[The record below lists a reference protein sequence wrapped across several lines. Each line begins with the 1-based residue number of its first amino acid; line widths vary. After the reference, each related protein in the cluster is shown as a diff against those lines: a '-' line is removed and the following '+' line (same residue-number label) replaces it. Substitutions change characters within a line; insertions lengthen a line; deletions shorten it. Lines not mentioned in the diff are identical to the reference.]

1 VLSGLVALSAVPG
14 AAFLPAPRTPLHGVD
29 ARAKV
34 LCAALLC
41 LGPARAPAAG
51 RALSA
56 AGLLTASLICL
67 RPGRDGAPAAGAPA
81 GPLPGVEGLAAPA
94 PAPGLG
100 ASLLRR
106 SLFLALLAFVGAA
119 LAGDAAPPPG
129 LGRVP
134 PAAIAEAAG
143 GPELLGAAA
152 GAASGY
158 RYVLLN
164 LGLFRVTRK
173 SLGLA
178 CRAAA
183 QMFLALQSAQLLLA
197 TTPPECVSAG
207 LRWAATPLS
216 ALGAGAAAVLD
227 ELALSTLLALRF
239 VSVCFEE
246 VRALA
251 VGLAVRGIQWE
262 RAGGTQAA
270 ALGRLAI
277 RRLLSNLL
285 RTAGHVAESMR
296 LRGFRSPSDHRLHL
310 PPGALPGLRARE
322 LLCLGVASALVAGGY
337 APWLQPGVAAF

>member
-1 VLSGLVALSAVPG
+1 VV
-14 AAFLPAPRTPLHGVD
+14 
-29 ARAKV
+29 
-34 LCAALLC
+34 CAALLC
-41 LGPARAPAAG
+41 LGPARAPASG

-56 AGLLTASLICL
+56 AGLLAVSLLCL
-67 RPGRDGAPAAGAPA
+67 RRSRVPGDSLADVPAPPSAGGPA
-81 GPLPGVEGLAAPA
+81 GGA
-94 PAPGLG
+94 LG

-119 LAGDAAPPPG
+119 LAGDAAPAPG
-129 LGRVP
+129 LGRIP
-134 PAAIAEAAG
+134 PAGLAEAAG
-143 GPELLGAAA
+143 GPELLAA
-152 GAASGY
+152 GGGAPGY

-164 LGLFRVTRK
+164 LGLFRVTRR

-207 LRWAATPLS
+207 LRWAAAPIA
-216 ALGAGAAAVLD
+216 ALAPGARAALD

-251 VGLAVRGIQWE
+251 VGLAVRGIRWD
-262 RAGGTQAA
+262 RAGGSQAA
-270 ALGRLAI
+270 ALGRLAV
-277 RRLLSNLL
+277 RRLLANLL

-296 LRGFRSPSDHRLHL
+296 LRGFRSPEEHHLHL
-310 PPGALPGLRARE
+310 PPGALPGLRPRE
-322 LLCLGVASALVAGGY
+322 VVCVGVASALVASGY
-337 APWLQPGVAAF
+337 APWLQAGVAAF

>member
-1 VLSGLVALSAVPG
+1 MLLAGLVALSAVPG
-14 AAFLPAPRTPLHGVD
+14 AAYLPAPRTPLHGLD

-34 LCAALLC
+34 VCAALLC

-56 AGLLTASLICL
+56 AGLLAVSLLCL
-67 RPGRDGAPAAGAPA
+67 RPPPGQPRGGPPEAPPAGAPA
-81 GPLPGVEGLAAPA
+81 GGAPAGGGLA
-94 PAPGLG
+94 

-134 PAAIAEAAG
+134 PAGLAEAAG
-143 GPELLGAAA
+143 GPDLLAAA
-152 GAASGY
+152 GGGAPGY

-164 LGLFRVTRK
+164 LGLFRVTRR

-207 LRWAATPLS
+207 LRWAAAPVG
-216 ALGAGAAAVLD
+216 ALAPGARAALD

-251 VGLAVRGIQWE
+251 VGLAVRGIRWD
-262 RAGGTQAA
+262 RAGGAQAA
-270 ALGRLAI
+270 ALGRLAV
-277 RRLLSNLL
+277 RRLLANLL

-296 LRGFRSPSDHRLHL
+296 LRGFRSPGEHRLHL
-310 PPGALPGLRARE
+310 PPGALPGLGPRE
-322 LLCLGVASALVAGGY
+322 AVCVGVAAALVAGGY
-337 APWLQPGVAAF
+337 APWLQAGVAAF